1 MAVKSNNIPEQV
13 KINNISINADLS
25 KAPYYVDACDTITK
39 LFEKRCLELGNKT
52 AHREKHLGIWE
63 SYSWNEYY
71 THARKI
77 GLGLL
82 SLGLKRGDVVSI
94 LSEDNKEW
102 LYCDMG
108 VQSVGGITSG
118 VYTTDSPSQL
128 EFLINDSGSKF
139 LFVENDEMLDKYLEI
154 KNNVPSLEKVII
166 FDQNGLFD
174 FSDKKAIFLDELYDL
189 GEKLHQEKPE
199 LFSAEIAKSKPSDIA
214 LLIYTSGTTGKP
226 KGAMLSNE
234 NIIFT
239 IGSCL
244 PVLPYSPD
252 DEQLCF
258 LPLCHILERNI
269 SVYLPIANKT
279 ITNFVESTET
289 IFDNM
294 QEVKPHVFT
303 AVPRVWEK
311 IYSKLTIMANEGTA
325 LGKWAYEKA
334 LKAGSKR
341 AKYTIKNKKAPA
353 LTELSYRIWDFLVLS
368 NLRRLVGMNRVKRAI
383 TGAAPISPDLL
394 HYYHAIGVRLFEGY
408 GQTEASGVTSVNLVN
423 HNIVGSVGPAIP
435 GTKIRIAK
443 NGEIQLFG
451 AHVFPGYWKDPKKTQ
466 ETMTNDGYLKTGDVG
481 HIDEHGFLYITGRL
495 KDIII
500 TAGGKN
506 ITPSEIENKLKASI
520 YISDGVVI
528 GDRRKY
534 LTCLIMI
541 DQENV
546 EKFAQEKKI
555 PFNDF
560 ASLCAAKEVQELI
573 GSIIEEV
580 NEDFA
585 RVEQIKQFRLID
597 ILLSAE
603 DDELTATMKL
613 KRSFVEKKYDKLIN
627 EMY

>member
-1 MAVKSNNIPEQV
+1 MSEKQKMPEQQI
-13 KINNISINADLS
+13 INSISVNADLS
-25 KAPYYVDACDTITK
+25 KPPYYIDACDSIVK
-39 LFEKRCLELGNKT
+39 LFEKRCQELDQKI
-52 AHREKHLGIWE
+52 AHREKHLGIWR

-71 THARKI
+71 VHARKI
-77 GLGLL
+77 GLGLI

-108 VQSVGGITSG
+108 VQSVGGIASG

-128 EFLINDSGSKF
+128 EFLINDSGTKF
-139 LFVENDEMLDKYLEI
+139 LIVENDEMLDKYLEI
-154 KNNVPSLEKVII
+154 KNNVPTLEKVII
-166 FDQNGLFD
+166 FDRDGLHD
-174 FSDKKAIFLDELYDL
+174 FSDKKAMFLDELYDL
-189 GEKLHQEKPE
+189 GEKLHQERPE
-199 LFSAEIAKSKPSDIA
+199 LFSNEIAKSKPSDIA

-244 PVLPYSPD
+244 PVLPYDRD

-258 LPLCHILERNI
+258 LPLCHVLERNT
-269 SVYLPIANKT
+269 SVYLPIAFKT

-311 IYSKLTIMANEGTA
+311 IYSRLTIMAQEGTSI
-325 LGKWAYEKA
+325 GKWAYKTA
-334 LKAGSKR
+334 VSAGMAR
-341 AKYTIKNKKAPA
+341 GNFTIENKKAPL
-353 LTELSYRIWDFLVLS
+353 LTELNYKIWDFLVLS
-368 NLRRLVGMNRVKRAI
+368 NLRRMIGMSRVKRAV

-394 HYYHAIGVRLFEGY
+394 RYYHAIGVELLEGY
-408 GQTEASGVTSVNLVN
+408 GQTEASGVTSVNLVT
-423 HNIVGSVGPAIP
+423 HNKVGTVGPAIP

-443 NGEIQLFG
+443 SGEIQLKG
-451 AHVFPGYWKDPKKTQ
+451 AHVFPGYWKNKQKTK
-466 ETMTNDGYLKTGDVG
+466 ETMSKDGYLLTGDVG
-481 HIDEHGFLYITGRL
+481 HLDESGFLTITGRL

-506 ITPSEIENKLKASI
+506 ITPSEFENKLKASI

-560 ASLCAAKEVQELI
+560 ASLCAAKQVQELI
-573 GSIIEEV
+573 ASIVQEV

-613 KRSFVEKKYDKLIN
+613 KRSFVEKKYDALIN

>member
-1 MAVKSNNIPEQV
+1 MSEKQKMPEQQI
-13 KINNISINADLS
+13 INSISVNADLEH
-25 KAPYYVDACDTITK
+25 APYYLDGCDSIVK
-39 LFEKRCLELGNKT
+39 LFEERCEELGKKI
-52 AHREKHLGIWE
+52 AHREKHLGIWR
-63 SYSWNEYY
+63 SYSWNDYY
-71 THARKI
+71 VHARKI
-77 GLGLL
+77 GLGLI

-108 VQSVGGITSG
+108 VQSVGGIASG

-128 EFLINDSGSKF
+128 EFLINDSGTKF
-139 LFVENDEMLDKYLEI
+139 LIVENDEMLDKYLEI
-154 KNNVPSLEKVII
+154 KNNVPTLEKVII
-166 FDQNGLFD
+166 FDRDGLHD
-174 FSDKKAIFLDELYDL
+174 FSDKKAIFLDELYDV
-189 GEKLHQEKPE
+189 GEKLHQEKPD
-199 LFSAEIAKSKPSDIA
+199 LFSQEIAKSKPSDIA

-244 PVLPYSPD
+244 PVLPYDPD

-258 LPLCHILERNI
+258 LPLCHVLERNT
-269 SVYLPIANKT
+269 SVYLPIAFRT

-311 IYSKLTIMANEGTA
+311 IYSRLTIMAQEGTFI
-325 LGKWAYEKA
+325 GKWAYKKA
-334 LKAGSKR
+334 VNAGMAR
-341 AKYTIKNKKAPA
+341 GNFTIENKKAPL
-353 LTELSYRIWDFLVLS
+353 LTELNYKIWDFLVLS
-368 NLRRLVGMNRVKRAI
+368 NLRRMIGMSRIKRAI

-394 HYYHAIGVRLFEGY
+394 RYYHAIGVELLEGY

-423 HNIVGSVGPAIP
+423 HNKVGTVGPAIP

-443 NGEIQLFG
+443 SGEIQLKG
-451 AHVFPGYWKDPKKTQ
+451 AHVFPGYWKNKQKTK
-466 ETMTNDGYLKTGDVG
+466 ETMSKDGYLLTGDVG
-481 HIDEHGFLYITGRL
+481 HLDESGFLTITGRL

-506 ITPSEIENKLKASI
+506 ITPSEFENKLKASI

-560 ASLCAAKEVQELI
+560 ASLCAAKQVQELI
-573 GSIIEEV
+573 ASIVQEV

-613 KRSFVEKKYDKLIN
+613 KRSFVEKKYDALIN